1 MSTEHPGA
9 QSPPNLRRSW
19 PPGYPVELAMAGR
32 RALAETGADVTVIAP
47 EADDALAA
55 LPVTV
60 LRRRYRDATWP
71 GPGSRTRQRA
81 TRR

>member
-1 MSTEHPGA
+1 
-9 QSPPNLRRSW
+9 
-19 PPGYPVELAMAGR
+19 MAGR
-32 RALAETGADVTVIAP
+32 RAVVVGGGAVALRRARALPIAGADVTVIAP

>member
-32 RALAETGADVTVIAP
+32 RAVVVGGGAVALRRARARAETGADVTVIAP

-60 LRRRYRDATWP
+60 LR
-71 GPGSRTRQRA
+71 
-81 TRR
+81 